1 MWNIGEFGREGY
13 IVTKLQNDPIFD
25 ERIEVMVPKAM
36 KEGIKRLATAQ
47 GNKPSSLL
55 RAQMALLLDRAFGD
69 TWHAFGSEQELTDD
83 SQ

>member
-1 MWNIGEFGREGY
+1 MWNIGEFGRKEY
-13 IVTKLQNDPIFD
+13 IVKEPQTETKFD
-25 ERIEVMVPKAM
+25 DRIEVMVPKAM